1 MASEFGFPAAGEL
14 VSSPNQAISG
24 SHIQSFIFD
33 IAKSLPVCY
42 LLAHGKSVLSLGRIL
57 LKN

>member
-14 VSSPNQAISG
+14 VSSPNQAIPS

-33 IAKSLPVCY
+33 IASRFLFVIY
-42 LLAHGKSVLSLGRIL
+42 
-57 LKN
+57 